1 MTLVSGAG
9 TTVRQVTPE
18 SILASLDEEQRAVAT
33 SIGGPLVVLAGA
45 GTGKT
50 RAITHRIAYATA
62 TGAHEPRRT
71 LAVTFTTRAAGEMR
85 SRLHG
90 LGVEGVSIRTFHSAA
105 LRQLRYF
112 WPRISGQEFPQLLA
126 SKARF
131 VAEAAAS
138 CGLPTD
144 KAVVRDLASDIEW
157 AKAHEFSP
165 TDLGR
170 DQRSLARVWSIDIAD
185 VARAYS
191 AYDDLKARR
200 GQLDFEDVLL
210 VTVGA
215 LRSRP
220 DILDEVHQNY
230 RWFTVDEY
238 QDINPVQHRLLGLW
252 RGERQDVCVVGD
264 VSQTIYS
271 FTGASPEYLLNFRK
285 EFTDA
290 TQIELVN
297 CYRSTAPIVAAAN
310 AVIAQA
316 ATPGSLQLRAV
327 RTGDSIKPA
336 VQVYNDDVEEA
347 SEVAKRILDLIAK
360 GTPAK
365 EIAILFR
372 VNAQSAELESALSD
386 QGVPIMMRGVER
398 FFDRAEVREAV
409 TRLRGA
415 ARGGE
420 HPGLL
425 GDEVRSVLS
434 AAGWSSEP
442 PRSGGA
448 VRERWESLT
457 ALIGLA
463 DEHPEVQLPAFI
475 AVLDRRADAQ
485 HAPVADAVTLASL
498 HSAKGLEWS
507 VVFIVGCSDGLL
519 PLQYAETDLAIEEE
533 RRLFYVGVTRAK
545 DELYCSWSRSRQ
557 PGGRASRKPSPFLD
571 AINATPSGGGSVRGR
586 VHLGSGKQRA
596 ERVRKGPARCSNCGK
611 ALVTAPERTL
621 GHCHACPVD
630 HDEQT
635 FESLRQWRLQLSRER
650 EVPAYVVCTDATLMA
665 IAEQQPQTLD
675 ALAAI
680 PGIGPA
686 KLAEFGEAL
695 LDLVR
700 N

>member
-1 MTLVSGAG
+1 
-9 TTVRQVTPE
+9 
-18 SILASLDEEQRAVAT
+18 VAT

-50 RAITHRIAYATA
+50 RAITHRIAYACA

-90 LGVEGVSIRTFHSAA
+90 LGVEGAAIRTFHAAA

-112 WPRISGQEFPQLLA
+112 WPRLSGQEFPQLLA

-144 KAVVRDLASDIEW
+144 QAVVRDLASDIEW
-157 AKAHEFSP
+157 AKVHELSP
-165 TDLGR
+165 SD
-170 DQRSLARVWSIDIAD
+170 LARDERAKTRQWSIDVAD
-185 VARAYS
+185 VARTYS

-200 GQLDFEDVLL
+200 GHLDFEDVLL

-220 DILDEVHQNY
+220 DIVDEVHRNY

-252 RGERQDVCVVGD
+252 RGDRQDVCVVGD

-271 FTGASPEYLLNFRK
+271 FTGASPEYLLNFRA
-285 EFTDA
+285 EFADA
-290 TQIELVN
+290 SQVELVN
-297 CYRSTAPIVAAAN
+297 CYRSTPSIVAAAN

-316 ATPGSLQLRAV
+316 ASPASLQLRAV
-327 RTGDSIKPA
+327 RSDDARKPT
-336 VQVYNDDVEEA
+336 VQVYDDDVEEA
-347 SEVAKRILDLIAK
+347 TAVATQIAELIAK
-360 GTPAK
+360 GTSAK
-365 EIAILFR
+365 DIAILFR
-372 VNAQSAELESALSD
+372 VNAQSAELEAALTEKS
-386 QGVPIMMRGVER
+386 VPIMMRGVER

-415 ARGGE
+415 ARAGE

-425 GDEVRSVLS
+425 GDEARSILS
-434 AAGWSSEP
+434 AAGWTS
-442 PRSGGA
+442 
-448 VRERWESLT
+448 

-463 DEHPEVQLPAFI
+463 DEHPELQLPEFI
-475 AVLDRRADAQ
+475 TELDRRADAQ

-498 HSAKGLEWS
+498 HSAKGLEWGT
-507 VVFIVGCSDGLL
+507 VFIVGCSDGLL
-519 PLQYAETDLAIEEE
+519 PLQYAETDLAVEEE

-545 DELYCSWSRSRQ
+545 DALHCSWSRSRQ
-557 PGGRASRKPSPFLD
+557 PGGRASRKPSPFLE
-571 AINATPSGGGSVRGR
+571 AVGPGAGVQGSARGR
-586 VHLGSGKQRA
+586 VQLGSGRQRA
-596 ERVRKGPARCSNCGK
+596 ERVRKGPARCRSCNK

-621 GHCHACPVD
+621 GHCHSCPVD

-635 FESLRQWRLQLSRER
+635 FEALRQWRLQLSRER
-650 EVPAYVVCTDATLMA
+650 AVPAYVVCTDATLMA
-665 IAEQQPQTLD
+665 IAEQQPQTLEE
-675 ALAAI
+675 LAEI

-686 KLAEFGEAL
+686 KLAEFGESL
-695 LDLVR
+695 LELVR
-700 N
+700 S

>member
-1 MTLVSGAG
+1 M
-9 TTVRQVTPE
+9 TPE
-18 SILASLDEEQRAVAT
+18 SILASLDEEQQAVAT

-62 TGAHEPRRT
+62 TGAHDPRRT

-90 LGVEGVSIRTFHSAA
+90 LGVEGVGVRTFHSAA

-112 WPRISGQEFPQLLA
+112 WPRISGQDFPQLLA

-144 KAVVRDLASDIEW
+144 QAVVRDLSSDIEW
-157 AKAHEFSP
+157 AKVHELSP
-165 TDLGR
+165 ADLVR
-170 DQRSLARVWSIDIAD
+170 DERARARQWSIDVAD
-185 VARAYS
+185 VARTYT

-200 GQLDFEDVLL
+200 GHLDFEDVLL

-252 RGERQDVCVVGD
+252 RGEREDVCVVGD

-290 TQIELVN
+290 SQIELVN
-297 CYRSTAPIVAAAN
+297 CYRSTASIVATAN

-316 ATPGSLQLRAV
+316 TTPASLQLRAV
-327 RTGDSIKPA
+327 RTGESREPS
-336 VQVYNDDVEEA
+336 VQIHEDDVEEA
-347 SEVAKRILDLIAK
+347 AAVATQIAALIAQ
-360 GTPAK
+360 GTSAK

-372 VNAQSAELESALSD
+372 VNAQSAELESALSER
-386 QGVPIMMRGVER
+386 GVPIMMRGVER

-420 HPGLL
+420 HSGLL
-425 GDEVRSVLS
+425 GSEVRAVLS
-434 AAGWSSEP
+434 AAGWSADP
-442 PRSGGA
+442 PRAGGA

-463 DEHPEVQLPAFI
+463 DEHPELQLPAFI

-498 HSAKGLEWS
+498 HSAKGLEWGT
-507 VVFIVGCSDGLL
+507 VFIVGCSEGLL
-519 PLQYAETDLAIEEE
+519 PLQYAETDLAVEEE

-545 DELYCSWSRSRQ
+545 DALYCSWSRSRQ
-557 PGGRASRKPSPFLD
+557 PGGRATRKPSRFLD
-571 AINATPSGGGSVRGR
+571 AISAPDTASGKMRGR

-596 ERVRKGPARCSNCGK
+596 ERVRKGPARCTSCNK

-621 GHCHACPVD
+621 GHCHSCPVD

-635 FESLRQWRLQLSRER
+635 FASLRQWRLQLSRER

-700 N
+700 H

>member
-1 MTLVSGAG
+1 M
-9 TTVRQVTPE
+9 TPE

-90 LGVEGVSIRTFHSAA
+90 LGVEGVGIRTFHSAA

-144 KAVVRDLASDIEW
+144 QAVVRDLASDIEW
-157 AKAHEFSP
+157 AKVHELSP
-165 TDLGR
+165 SDLVR
-170 DQRSLARVWSIDIAD
+170 DERAKAREWSIDVAD
-185 VARAYS
+185 VGRAYS

-200 GQLDFEDVLL
+200 GHLDFEDVLL

-285 EFTDA
+285 EFADA
-290 TQIELVN
+290 SQIELVN
-297 CYRSTAPIVAAAN
+297 CYRSTPSIVAAAN
-310 AVIAQA
+310 SVIAQA
-316 ATPGSLQLRAV
+316 ATPASLQLRAV
-327 RTGDSIKPA
+327 RTDDVRKPS
-336 VQVYNDDVEEA
+336 VQIYDDDVEEA
-347 SEVAKRILDLIAK
+347 TAVAIQIAELIAK
-360 GTPAK
+360 GVSAK
-365 EIAILFR
+365 DIAILFR
-372 VNAQSAELESALSD
+372 VNAQSAELESALTERS
-386 QGVPIMMRGVER
+386 VPIMMRGVER

-420 HPGLL
+420 HSGLL
-425 GDEVRSVLS
+425 GDEVRAVLS
-434 AAGWSSEP
+434 AAGWTTEP
-442 PRSGGA
+442 PRAGGA

-463 DEHPEVQLPAFI
+463 DEHSEIQLPAFI
-475 AVLDRRADAQ
+475 AELDRRADAQ

-498 HSAKGLEWS
+498 HSAKGLEWDT
-507 VVFIVGCSDGLL
+507 VFIVGCSEGLL
-519 PLQYAETDLAIEEE
+519 PLQYAETDLAVEEE
-533 RRLFYVGVTRAK
+533 RRLFYVGVTRAR
-545 DELYCSWSRSRQ
+545 DALSCSWSRSRQ
-557 PGGRASRKPSPFLD
+557 PGGRSSRKPSRFLD
-571 AINATPSGGGSVRGR
+571 AIGANSGAQSNSRGR
-586 VHLGSGKQRA
+586 VQLGSGKQRA
-596 ERVRKGPARCSNCGK
+596 ERVRKGPARCRNCNK

-635 FESLRQWRLQLSRER
+635 FEALRQWRLQLSRER

-675 ALAAI
+675 ELASI

-700 N
+700 I

>member
-1 MTLVSGAG
+1 M
-9 TTVRQVTPE
+9 TPE

-90 LGVEGVSIRTFHSAA
+90 LGVEGVGIRTFHSAA

-144 KAVVRDLASDIEW
+144 QAVVRDLASDIEW
-157 AKAHEFSP
+157 AKVHELSP
-165 TDLGR
+165 SDLVR
-170 DQRSLARVWSIDIAD
+170 DERAKAREWSIDVAD
-185 VARAYS
+185 VGRAYS

-200 GQLDFEDVLL
+200 GHLDFEDVLL

-285 EFTDA
+285 EFADA
-290 TQIELVN
+290 SQIELVN
-297 CYRSTAPIVAAAN
+297 CYRSTPSIVAAAN
-310 AVIAQA
+310 SVIAQA
-316 ATPGSLQLRAV
+316 ATPASLQLRAV
-327 RTGDSIKPA
+327 RTDDVRKPS
-336 VQVYNDDVEEA
+336 VQIYDDDVEEA
-347 SEVAKRILDLIAK
+347 TAVAIQIAELIAK
-360 GTPAK
+360 GVSAK
-365 EIAILFR
+365 DIAILFR
-372 VNAQSAELESALSD
+372 VNAQSAELESALTERS
-386 QGVPIMMRGVER
+386 VPIMMRGVER

-420 HPGLL
+420 HSGLL
-425 GDEVRSVLS
+425 GDEVRAVLS
-434 AAGWSSEP
+434 AAGWTTEP
-442 PRSGGA
+442 PRAGGA

-463 DEHPEVQLPAFI
+463 DEHSEIQLPAFI
-475 AVLDRRADAQ
+475 AELDRRADAQ

-498 HSAKGLEWS
+498 HSAK
-507 VVFIVGCSDGLL
+507 
-519 PLQYAETDLAIEEE
+519 
-533 RRLFYVGVTRAK
+533 
-545 DELYCSWSRSRQ
+545 
-557 PGGRASRKPSPFLD
+557 
-571 AINATPSGGGSVRGR
+571 
-586 VHLGSGKQRA
+586 
-596 ERVRKGPARCSNCGK
+596 
-611 ALVTAPERTL
+611 
-621 GHCHACPVD
+621 
-630 HDEQT
+630 
-635 FESLRQWRLQLSRER
+635 
-650 EVPAYVVCTDATLMA
+650 
-665 IAEQQPQTLD
+665 
-675 ALAAI
+675 
-680 PGIGPA
+680 
-686 KLAEFGEAL
+686 
-695 LDLVR
+695 
-700 N
+700 

>member
-1 MTLVSGAG
+1 M
-9 TTVRQVTPE
+9 TPE
-18 SILASLDEEQRAVAT
+18 SILASLDDEQRAVAT

-90 LGVEGVSIRTFHSAA
+90 LGVEGVGIRTFHSAA

-144 KAVVRDLASDIEW
+144 QAMVRDLASDIEW
-157 AKAHEFSP
+157 AKVHELSP
-165 TDLGR
+165 TDLAR
-170 DQRSLARVWSIDIAD
+170 DERAKARAWSIDVAD
-185 VARAYS
+185 VGRSYA

-200 GQLDFEDVLL
+200 GNMDFEDVLL

-238 QDINPVQHRLLGLW
+238 QDINPVQHHLLGLW
-252 RGERQDVCVVGD
+252 RGDREDVCVVGD

-285 EFTDA
+285 EFSDA
-290 TQIELVN
+290 SQIELVN
-297 CYRSTAPIVAAAN
+297 CYRSTPSIVAAAN

-316 ATPGSLQLRAV
+316 ATPASLQLRAV
-327 RTGDSIKPA
+327 RSDDARKPVVA
-336 VQVYNDDVEEA
+336 VYDDDVEEA
-347 SEVAKRILDLIAK
+347 SAIATQIADLIAK
-360 GTPAK
+360 GTAAK
-365 EIAILFR
+365 DIAILFR
-372 VNAQSAELESALSD
+372 VNAQSAELEAALAERS
-386 QGVPIMMRGVER
+386 VPIMMRGVER

-420 HPGLL
+420 HIGLL
-425 GDEVRSVLS
+425 GDEVRAVLS
-434 AAGWSSEP
+434 AAGWTADP
-442 PRSGGA
+442 PRAAGA

-457 ALIGLA
+457 ALITLA
-463 DEHPEVQLPAFI
+463 DEHPELQLASFI
-475 AVLDRRADAQ
+475 GELDRRADAQ

-498 HSAKGLEWS
+498 HSAKGLEWAT
-507 VVFIVGCSDGLL
+507 VFIVGCSEGLL
-519 PLQYAETDLAIEEE
+519 PLQYAETDVAVEEE

-545 DELYCSWSRSRQ
+545 DALHCSWARSRQ
-557 PGGRASRKPSPFLD
+557 PGGRAGRRPSRVRD
-571 AINATPSGGGSVRGR
+571 AFGANAGGPGNARGR
-586 VHLGSGKQRA
+586 VQLGSGRQKA
-596 ERVRKGPARCSNCGK
+596 ERVRRGPARCRKCNK

-650 EVPAYVVCTDATLMA
+650 AVPAYVVCTDATLMA

-675 ALAAI
+675 ELAAI

-686 KLAEFGEAL
+686 KLAEFGQDL
-695 LDLVR
+695 LELVR

>member
-1 MTLVSGAG
+1 M
-9 TTVRQVTPE
+9 
-18 SILASLDEEQRAVAT
+18 AT

-90 LGVEGVSIRTFHSAA
+90 LGVEGVGIRTFHSAA

-144 KAVVRDLASDIEW
+144 QAVVRDLASDIEW
-157 AKAHEFSP
+157 AKVHELSP
-165 TDLGR
+165 SDLVR
-170 DQRSLARVWSIDIAD
+170 DERAKAREWSIDVAD
-185 VARAYS
+185 VGRAYS

-200 GQLDFEDVLL
+200 GHLDFEDVLL

-285 EFTDA
+285 EFADA
-290 TQIELVN
+290 SQIELVN
-297 CYRSTAPIVAAAN
+297 CYRSTPSIVAAAN
-310 AVIAQA
+310 SVIAQA
-316 ATPGSLQLRAV
+316 ATPASLQLRAV
-327 RTGDSIKPA
+327 RTDDVRKPS
-336 VQVYNDDVEEA
+336 VQIYDDDVEEA
-347 SEVAKRILDLIAK
+347 TAVAIQIAELIAK
-360 GTPAK
+360 GVSAK
-365 EIAILFR
+365 DIAILFR
-372 VNAQSAELESALSD
+372 VNAQSAELESALTERS
-386 QGVPIMMRGVER
+386 VPIMMRGVER

-420 HPGLL
+420 HSGLL
-425 GDEVRSVLS
+425 GDEVRAVLS
-434 AAGWSSEP
+434 AAGWTTEP
-442 PRSGGA
+442 PRAGGA

-463 DEHPEVQLPAFI
+463 DEHSEIQLPAFI
-475 AVLDRRADAQ
+475 AELDRRADAQ

-498 HSAKGLEWS
+498 HSAKGLEWDT
-507 VVFIVGCSDGLL
+507 VFIVGCSEGLL
-519 PLQYAETDLAIEEE
+519 PLQYAETDLAVEEE
-533 RRLFYVGVTRAK
+533 RRLFYVGVTRAR
-545 DELYCSWSRSRQ
+545 DALSCSWSRSRQ
-557 PGGRASRKPSPFLD
+557 PGGRSSRKPSRFLD
-571 AINATPSGGGSVRGR
+571 AIGANSGAQSNSRGR
-586 VHLGSGKQRA
+586 VQLGSGKQRA
-596 ERVRKGPARCSNCGK
+596 ERVRKGPARCRNCNK

-635 FESLRQWRLQLSRER
+635 FEALRQWRLQLSRER

-675 ALAAI
+675 ELASI

-700 N
+700 I